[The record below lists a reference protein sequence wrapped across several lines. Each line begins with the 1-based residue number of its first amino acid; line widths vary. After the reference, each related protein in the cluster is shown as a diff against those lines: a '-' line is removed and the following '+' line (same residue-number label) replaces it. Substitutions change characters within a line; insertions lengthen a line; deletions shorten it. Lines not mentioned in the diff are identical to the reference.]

1 MTMMFFTPILNNVL
15 PVFLLMAG
23 GQALTRFGMV
33 DRSFFRASDRLVYFV
48 LFPTMLFW
56 KIGTGGFRNGL
67 GDELGLGL
75 LPAVLI
81 AIFLTWLAGVAFIKL
96 FGVSHFQAGTF
107 SQVSIRFNTYIGMAI
122 MLTAFGE
129 EGASCFGIII
139 ALAIPLIN
147 FLSVLSLTW
156 HQARAENENSKIML
170 VIRQVLLN
178 PFIIGCV
185 AGLLY
190 AKLGPPLPV
199 FIENT
204 LRLTSSLTLPLA
216 LLSVGAMLD
225 LDKLKGYSRNALA
238 ASAFKLACLPLI
250 GFALLKAFGVSGLF
264 LQVGMIYFALP
275 TSPSSHILSGQLD
288 GDADYAVACIV
299 STTLLSFFS
308 LSAALGLFG

>member
-1 MTMMFFTPILNNVL
+1 MFFTPILNNVL

-23 GQALTRFGMV
+23 GQAITRFGMV
-33 DRSFFRASDRLVYFV
+33 DRSFFRTSDRLVYFV

-81 AIFLTWLAGVAFIKL
+81 AIFVTWLAGVAFIKL
-96 FGVSHFQAGTF
+96 RRIPSFQAGTF
-107 SQVSIRFNTYIGMAI
+107 SQVGIRFNTYIGMAI

-129 EGASCFGIII
+129 EGASTFGIII

-156 HQARAENENSKIML
+156 HQPRDQNDSGKILL
-170 VIRQVLLN
+170 VVKQVLLN
-178 PFIIGCV
+178 PFILGCV
-185 AGLLY
+185 AGLIY

-199 FIENT
+199 FVENT

-225 LDKLKGYSRNALA
+225 LDKLRGHSRNALA
-238 ASAFKLACLPLI
+238 ASAFKLICLPLV
-250 GFALLKAFGVSGLF
+250 GYSMLRAFGVSGLF

-275 TSPSSHILSGQLD
+275 TSPSSHILSGQLG
-288 GDADYAVACIV
+288 GDADYAVAGII

-308 LSAALGLFG
+308 LSAVLSLFG

>member
-1 MTMMFFTPILNNVL
+1 MFFTPILNNVL

-33 DRSFFRASDRLVYFV
+33 DRSFFRTSDRLVYFV

-75 LPAVLI
+75 LPAVLM
-81 AIFLTWLAGVAFIKL
+81 AIFLAWLAGVAFVKL
-96 FGVSHFQAGTF
+96 TGIPAFQAGTF

-122 MLTAFGE
+122 ALTAFGE
-129 EGASCFGIII
+129 EGAACFGIII

-147 FLSVLSLTW
+147 FLCVLTLIW
-156 HQARAENENSKIML
+156 HQPHTQSDKNRIAL
-170 VIRQVLLN
+170 VAKQVLLN
-178 PFIIGCV
+178 PFILGCI

-190 AKLGPPLPV
+190 AKLGPELPV
-199 FIENT
+199 FAENT

-216 LLSVGAMLD
+216 LMSVGAMLD
-225 LDKLKGYSRNALA
+225 LDKLKGYLQPALV
-238 ASAFKLACLPLI
+238 ASAFKLVCLPLV
-250 GFALLKAFGVSGLF
+250 GFAMLKLLGVGGLF
-264 LQVGMIYFALP
+264 LQVGMIYFCLP
-275 TSPSSHILSGQLD
+275 TSPSSHILSGQL
-288 GDADYAVACIV
+288 GSDADYAVAGIV

-308 LSAALGLFG
+308 LSAALSLFG